1 MSPSLLSSFPVCTR
15 ICQLKRQLNIIS
27 RGPLTATL
35 YSLNWPLS
43 TLQTRRAFGSHTQV
57 FKMESGAAASNGAD
71 RPKKVFFFD
80 IDNCLYPKSAKV
92 HDLMADLIDQYFAK
106 HLSLSY
112 NEAVRL
118 HKEYYQNYGLAIE
131 GLVRHHE
138 IDPLEYNSKVDDAL
152 PLEGIIKPNPQLRKL
167 LQDVDRTQFRL
178 WLFTNAYITHG
189 RRVVRLLEVED
200 QFDGITFCD
209 YGAQPLLCK
218 PREDMFAKAMR
229 EAGVEDVNDCYFV
242 DDSYQNCKKAEE
254 IGWHTAHLVEEGSKV
269 PRTPASKH
277 QVRHLEELRTIFPEA
292 FTSSE

>member
-1 MSPSLLSSFPVCTR
+1 
-15 ICQLKRQLNIIS
+15 
-27 RGPLTATL
+27 
-35 YSLNWPLS
+35 
-43 TLQTRRAFGSHTQV
+43 
-57 FKMESGAAASNGAD
+57 MESGAAAANGAD

-138 IDPLEYNSKVDDAL
+138 IDPLDYNSKVDDAL

-167 LQDVDRTQFRL
+167 LQDADRSQFRL
-178 WLFTNAYITHG
+178 WLFTNAYVTHG
-189 RRVVRLLEVED
+189 RRVIRLLEVED

-218 PREDMFAKAMR
+218 PHEDMFAKAMR

-242 DDSYQNCKKAEE
+242 DDSYQNCKKAQE

-277 QVRHLEELRTIFPEA
+277 QVRHLEELRIIFPEA
-292 FTSSE
+292 FAPGE